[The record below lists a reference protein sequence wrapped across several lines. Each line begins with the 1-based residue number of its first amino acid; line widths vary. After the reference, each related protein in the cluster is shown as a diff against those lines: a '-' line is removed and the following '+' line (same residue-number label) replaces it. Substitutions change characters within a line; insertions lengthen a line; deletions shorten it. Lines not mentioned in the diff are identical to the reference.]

1 MGVIK
6 DFVNLVKGMRI
17 TSKHLGRHAVTIQY
31 PEERME
37 MFERSRGVVVL
48 LSDKETG
55 ELNCTMCMLCMR
67 ACPTGAIQIDA
78 PRDENKKR
86 VLKSF
91 VVDNSICC
99 YCGLCEESCNFAAIK
114 LANKYEFSSWEK
126 GEHIWDVKKLQEV
139 GRDVPYEPL
148 PKKKPKPAAAKPA
161 AKKPGDQKEA
171 DGKNEEKPEAKPKDV
186 PSTVSESQ
194 PAGKEE
200 QKPGEPKPA
209 EKPKSADARV
219 NPDSEE
225 KQQSDA
231 PKSEPPA
238 GPGDDKDKRGEG

>member
-48 LSDKETG
+48 LSDQETG

-114 LANKYEFSSWEK
+114 LANKYEFSTWEK
-126 GEHIWDVKKLQEV
+126 DEHIWDVHKLQEV

-148 PKKKPKPAAAKPA
+148 PKKKPKPAAKKTDDKKPA
-161 AKKPGDQKEA
+161 EK
-171 DGKNEEKPEAKPKDV
+171 KPEAKPKDV
-186 PSTVSESQ
+186 PSTVSESE

-209 EKPKSADARV
+209 EKPQGADTEV
-219 NPDSEE
+219 KPNSEK
-225 KQQSDA
+225 KQQPDTPEA
-231 PKSEPPA
+231 EPPS
-238 GPGDDKDKRGEG
+238 GPDNDKDKQGEG